1 MDILTGKTF
10 SSIWHAYM
18 DLFYWSF
25 RSSSKRGGYGVK
37 GVWMAWGISFFQ
49 PSTIITLSEYIKIW
63 CNIQVMKYRFPTT
76 SLSPKNLK
84 YPKLIKLFFSRKP
97 APKSVLIARGQYQL
111 KQQDEFDD
119 NCIYLPGGLTYRY
132 SYLLV

>member
-1 MDILTGKTF
+1 MIFPKDF
-10 SSIWHAYM
+10 SS
-18 DLFYWSF
+18 LSSF

-37 GVWMAWGISFFQ
+37 GVWMGDIVISAIYDNNF
-49 PSTIITLSEYIKIW
+49 
-63 CNIQVMKYRFPTT
+63 VRVH
-76 SLSPKNLK
+76 KNLVQHPSNEISIPYNLSLTEK
-84 YPKLIKLFFSRKP
+84 SQISQINKTFFSRKP